1 MSAWRLGAAIVAGA
15 EMTEP
20 SAVTATQYAA
30 SARRR
35 LRIYFLAAALVPVVI
50 GLLIAVLARSSASVW
65 LAVCAAVGG
74 LGALVASS
82 LAVRRIVLPLHGFA
96 EGLSRTASNADN
108 MKSTFV
114 ANMSHEIRTPLNSVL
129 ALSQLLRDGVAG
141 PLTVDQRRY
150 LEIITRNGRTLLR
163 LIDDIL
169 DLSRIES
176 GHLEVDTEDVD
187 LAPQIDSIVEALTPL
202 ATAKDL
208 HITMK
213 LPDDLPLVRCDVD
226 RVRQIL
232 TNLIANAIK
241 FTDAG
246 MVRVTAAAS
255 DVAVVI
261 HVTDTGVG
269 IPQAELGRI
278 FEEFVQVDQ
287 TLARRKGGAGL
298 GLAIASRLARL
309 MGGDIAVSSV
319 AGSGS
324 RFTLTLPRAQIGR
337 IGEIGDVGD
346 VGDVGSQASEKR
358 NVSRLSTRDE
368 TVDDIRAEAYARGPR
383 DVPIT
388 VLIVEDNEDNLFT
401 LREMLAPFAF
411 DIAAASTG
419 RQAIDYCRTQLP
431 DLVIMDVQMP
441 GMSGLQATGAIR
453 VLPGGG
459 DVPILALTAQAMAG
473 DRDRI
478 LDAGCDD
485 YLAKPVAPGEL
496 RATVT
501 RLLEAR
507 RSDVLDSASVRPP
520 IVDAARADASQK
532 GDRNGADT
540 PRR

>member
-1 MSAWRLGAAIVAGA
+1 
-15 EMTEP
+15 MTED
-20 SAVTATQYAA
+20 SAAAATQYAA

-35 LRIYFLAAALVPVVI
+35 LRLYFVLAAAVPSVV
-50 GLLIAVLARSSASVW
+50 GVLIAALLRSSATLW
-65 LAVCAAVGG
+65 LAACAAVGVIVA
-74 LGALVASS
+74 LGAAS
-82 LAVRRIVLPLHGFA
+82 LAVRRIVIPLHGIA
-96 EGLSRTASNADN
+96 EGLSRTAYSADN
-108 MKSTFV
+108 AKSTFV

-176 GHLEVDTEDVD
+176 GHLEMDTEDV
-187 LAPQIDSIVEALTPL
+187 AVGPQIASAVEALTPL

-208 HITMK
+208 HLTMK
-213 LPDDLPLVRCDVD
+213 LPEGLPLVRCDVD

-246 MVRVTAAAS
+246 MVRVTAGAS
-255 DVAVVI
+255 DATVAI

-269 IPQAELGRI
+269 IPHAELGRI

-324 RFTLTLPRAQIGR
+324 RFTLTLPRAP
-337 IGEIGDVGD
+337 EV
-346 VGDVGSQASEKR
+346 SER
-358 NVSRLSTRDE
+358 PNVSRLSTRDE
-368 TVDDIRAEAYARGPR
+368 TVDDIRAEAYARGTR

-419 RQAIDYCRTQLP
+419 RQAIDYCRAHLP

-453 VLPGGG
+453 VLPGGT

-478 LDAGCDD
+478 LDAGCDA

-496 RATVT
+496 RATVV

-507 RSDVLDSASVRPP
+507 RPDVVDAASVRPS
-520 IVDAARADASQK
+520 IVDAARADVAQR
-532 GDRNGADT
+532 GDRDGADT
-540 PRR
+540 SRR